1 MAAFDAVIV
10 GGGPAGA
17 TAARVLASGGARV
30 CLLEGARV
38 PRPKP
43 CGGALSPR
51 VLAHLP
57 DGVES
62 LVRARIHRAVFTY
75 RLAQPFEIA
84 SPDPMGYLV
93 CRDAFDAW
101 LLGCAAAAGATVRD
115 GSPVRAVE
123 RGTDGI
129 SIRVADEILRAPI
142 VIGADGPHSLVAAAC
157 LPPRPPLTLL
167 GLHAEV
173 PWDGEAEQVH
183 VDLGAYPGGYAWAF
197 PGGDRV
203 NLGVMGKA
211 SHGRALRQAWTAF
224 GRGTGRLSPG
234 TEPAPVAAPVAAA
247 SLRGPWAMPGVLL
260 VGDAGRLV
268 DPFLGEGIF
277 GAVRS
282 GALAA
287 AALLAG
293 PEPARAAAAYEAAVA
308 TQLWPDV
315 TAAARL
321 AWLFHRL
328 PGGWYRALSRRP
340 EALHRYAAVLTGEQS
355 YAGFLGAVRARLEG
369 RARRWT
375 GRRPLPG
382 RAAAAGPE
390 ESRGGGA

>member
-1 MAAFDAVIV
+1 MAAYDAVIV

-17 TAARVLASGGARV
+17 TAARLLAIGGARV

-51 VLAHLP
+51 VLTHLP

-62 LVRARIHRAVFTY
+62 LVRTRIRRAVFTY
-75 RLAQPFEIA
+75 RLARPFEIA
-84 SPDPMGYLV
+84 SDAPMGYLV
-93 CRDAFDAW
+93 RRDAFDAW

-123 RGTDGI
+123 REPGGV
-129 SIRVADEILRAPI
+129 SVRVADEVLRAPI

-157 LPPRPPLTLL
+157 FPPRPPLVLL

-173 PWDGEAEQVH
+173 PRDRVEEKVH

-203 NLGVMGKA
+203 NVGVMGKA

-224 GRGTGRLSPG
+224 GRRTGLLPPG
-234 TEPAPVAAPVAAA
+234 TDPAPVAAPVAAA
-247 SLRGPWAMPGVLL
+247 SLRGPWAGPGALL

-277 GAVRS
+277 GAIRS
-282 GALAA
+282 GTLAA
-287 AALLAG
+287 EALLAE
-293 PEPARAAAAYEAAVA
+293 PEPARAAATYDAAVA
-308 TQLWPDV
+308 SQLWPDLM
-315 TAAARL
+315 AAGRV

-340 EALHRYAAVLTGEQS
+340 AALQRYVAVMTGEQP
-355 YAGFLGAVRARLEG
+355 YTGFLGVVRARLG
-369 RARRWT
+369 DRARRWV
-375 GRRPLPG
+375 GRGPQPG
-382 RAAAAGPE
+382 RVDAAGQE
-390 ESRGGGA
+390 ESRGGRE

>member
-1 MAAFDAVIV
+1 
-10 GGGPAGA
+10 
-17 TAARVLASGGARV
+17 
-30 CLLEGARV
+30 V

-62 LVRARIHRAVFTY
+62 LVRARIRRARFTH

-84 SPDPMGYLV
+84 SPTPMGYLI
-93 CRDAFDAW
+93 CRETFDAW
-101 LLGCAAAAGATVRD
+101 LLGCASAAGATVRD
-115 GSPVRAVE
+115 GSPVRTVE
-123 RGTDGI
+123 RETGGVAV
-129 SIRVADEILRAPI
+129 RVAGEVLRAPI

-157 LPPRPPLTLL
+157 FPPRPPLTLL
-167 GLHAEV
+167 GLQAEV
-173 PWDGEAEQVH
+173 PCDRVMDKVH
-183 VDLGAYPGGYAWAF
+183 VDLGPYPGGYAWAF

-211 SHGRALRQAWTAF
+211 SRGRALRQAWTAF
-224 GRGTGRLSPG
+224 GRGTGLLPTSTDPV
-234 TEPAPVAAPVAAA
+234 PVAAPVAAA
-247 SLRGPWAMPGVLL
+247 SLRGPWAGPGVLL

-277 GAVRS
+277 GAIRS

-287 AALLAG
+287 ESLLAE
-293 PEPARAAAAYEAAVA
+293 PEPSSAAAAYEAAVA
-308 TQLWPDV
+308 THLWPDLV
-315 TAAARL
+315 AAGRV
-321 AWLFHRL
+321 AWIFHRL

-340 EALHRYAAVLTGEQS
+340 EALQRYVAVLTGEQS
-355 YAGFLGAVRARLEG
+355 YTGFLGAVRARLKS

-375 GRRPLPG
+375 GRMTQPG
-382 RAAAAGPE
+382 RAAAAEHE
-390 ESRGGGA
+390 EIRGGGA